1 MINTPTYEVNLYLNG
16 SLIGDVREIA
26 QNLTWVRRRT
36 KVGADEIDF
45 TLNDVLFGRWLE
57 ERNATLAE
65 VLKPMALECRITRNA
80 VSLVGGFLAT
90 MPGYSPRGT
99 SADLSMRFDGFLNLL
114 GGVNIYP
121 IGTVTGNA
129 NALVQQFINEANTRS
144 GNNGKSYG
152 FVSGEIRGLP
162 VIQHTFDN
170 FQTVKDWICNRCD
183 NVTGAG
189 QFDLYFHAD
198 KVYDVIPDA
207 SFGDIITDW
216 IAYYPA
222 MPNSPSAM
230 SISAEEVQG
239 FSSCVIGIGS
249 GEISSKADEN
259 TAITSRAVDQN
270 VVGEYGYYETIYQN
284 SSVSDQALLNSQ
296 TQTELFKASNPQ
308 WQPQITL
315 TGAQVSPIPSG
326 DTKIWLGDTITI
338 QNEEDM
344 TGMTNGAFRVN
355 ELSVAVSA
363 AGGETITPV
372 LERVL

>member
-16 SLIGDVREIA
+16 SLLGDVREIA
-26 QNLTWVRRRT
+26 QSLTWVRRRT

-45 TLNDVLFGRWLE
+45 TINDILFGKWLE

-65 VLKPMALECRITRNA
+65 VLKPMALECRVVRGS

-90 MPGYSPRGT
+90 MPGYAPRGT

-114 GGVNIYP
+114 GGVYIYP

-129 NALVQQFINEANTRS
+129 NALVQQFITAANTRS
-144 GNNGKSYG
+144 ANSGKSFG
-152 FVSGEIRGLP
+152 LTAGNIRNLP
-162 VIQHTFDN
+162 YIQHTFDN
-170 FQTVKDWICNRCD
+170 YQTVKDWICNRCD

-189 QFDLYFHAD
+189 QFELYFHAN
-198 KVYDVIPDA
+198 KVYDVIPDGN
-207 SFGDIITDW
+207 FGDRITDW

-230 SISAEEVQG
+230 SISAQEVQG
-239 FSSCVIGIGS
+239 FSSCVIGIGA
-249 GEISSKADEN
+249 GEISSNADEN
-259 TAITSRAVDQN
+259 TAITSRATDPDIVA
-270 VVGEYGYYETIYQN
+270 EYGYYETIYQN
-284 SSVSDQALLNSQ
+284 SSVSEQSLLNSQ
-296 TQTELFKASNPQ
+296 TQTELYKAGNPQ

-315 TGAQVSPIPSG
+315 SGAQVNPVPSG
-326 DTKIWLGDTITI
+326 DNKIWLGDTITI
-338 QNEEDM
+338 NNEEDM
-344 TGMTNGAFRVN
+344 TGMTNGEFRVN

-372 LERVL
+372 LERVN

>member
-1 MINTPTYEVNLYLNG
+1 MINTPTYEVKLYLNG
-16 SLIGDVREIA
+16 NYLGDVREIA

-65 VLKPMALECRITRNA
+65 VLKPLALECEVVRGS
-80 VSLVGGFLAT
+80 VSVVGGFLAT
-90 MPGYSPRGT
+90 MPGYAPRGT

-114 GGVNIYP
+114 GGVYIYP

-129 NALVQQFINEANTRS
+129 DALVQQFINEANTRS
-144 GNNGKSYG
+144 GNNGKTYG
-152 FVSGEIRGLP
+152 FTAGDIRSLP
-162 VIQHTFDN
+162 QIEHTFDN

-189 QFDLYFHAD
+189 QFELYFHSD
-198 KVYDVIPDA
+198 KVYDVVPDGN
-207 SFGDIITDW
+207 FGDRISDW

-239 FSSCVIGIGS
+239 FSSCVLGIGS
-249 GEISSKADEN
+249 GEISSNPDEN
-259 TAITSRAVDQN
+259 TAITTRAVDQN
-270 VVGEYGYYETIYQN
+270 VVGEYGYFETIYQN

-296 TQTELFKASNPQ
+296 TQTELYKAGNPR

-315 TGAQVSPIPSG
+315 SGAQVNPVPSG

-338 QNEEDM
+338 KNDEDM
-344 TGMTNGAFRVN
+344 TGMTNGEFRVN

-372 LERVL
+372 LERTS